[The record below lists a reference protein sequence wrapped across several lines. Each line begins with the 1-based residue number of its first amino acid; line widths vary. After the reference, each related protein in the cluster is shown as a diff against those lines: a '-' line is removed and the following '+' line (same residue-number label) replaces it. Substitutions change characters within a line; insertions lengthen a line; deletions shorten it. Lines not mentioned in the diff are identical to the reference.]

1 MSAIYRTFDQATLD
15 QQYNAQATVGDIMPF
30 VDMYAAGSEA
40 ARVRLPFEE
49 ALSFGAS
56 PEETLDLFP
65 AGDGAPLLVFIHGGY
80 WRALSKNESSFM
92 APCMARHGIATA
104 AVNYTLRPHATLDEI
119 VAEVRRAL
127 TWLYH
132 HSATFGCDP
141 ERILVAGSS
150 AGGHLAG
157 MLVSRGWHE
166 DFGVPETIVKGGVL
180 LSGLYDLDP
189 VQRCYANDWVGLDET
204 SARRNSPLIHLPAEG
219 CPLVLS
225 YGGSETDEFKRQ
237 SDDYAAAWRSAG
249 FEADCF
255 EISQRN
261 HFDIPLELADP
272 TSLLTRK
279 ILELIATV

>member
-141 ERILVAGSS
+141 ERIFVAGSS

-166 DFGVPETIVKGGVL
+166 AFGVPETIVKGGVL

-272 TSLLTRK
+272 TSLLTGK